1 MGKHHGNYL
10 CEVDLTL
17 ATNQV
22 DLHGFPTGGSFGNA
36 QELNKYLKKNC
47 IKEQNLNNIE
57 KSNQAYMYLFWL
69 LLLIL
74 LIYAMMQL
82 MSNNTVTPVSRFGSF
97 NF

>member
-1 MGKHHGNYL
+1 MGKHHDNYF
-10 CEVDLTL
+10 CEVDVTGLH
-17 ATNQV
+17 V
-22 DLHGFPTGGSFGNA
+22 DLHDGPAKGSFSSA
-36 QELNKYLKKNC
+36 HELNQYLKKKC
-47 IKEQNLNNIE
+47 IKERNLNNIE